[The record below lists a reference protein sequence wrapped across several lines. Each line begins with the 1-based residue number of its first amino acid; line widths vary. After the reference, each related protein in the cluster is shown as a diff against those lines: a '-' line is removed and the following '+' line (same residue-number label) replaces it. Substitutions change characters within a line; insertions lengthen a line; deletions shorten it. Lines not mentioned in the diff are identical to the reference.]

1 MQARDW
7 PSAQWARED
16 CREEQ
21 LCVKPE
27 GGKGASPADMWEK
40 SLPGCG
46 NSKGKLHEVG
56 VGLVCGKKNRER
68 EGKWEEMRSERG
80 EGAKSHRAL
89 CAVVTFG
96 FTLNAIRR
104 QMRNFHQ
111 VF

>member
-68 EGKWEEMRSERG
+68 EGKWEEMRSER
-80 EGAKSHRAL
+80 
-89 CAVVTFG
+89 
-96 FTLNAIRR
+96 
-104 QMRNFHQ
+104 Q
-111 VF
+111 

>member
-68 EGKWEEMRSERG
+68 EGKWEEIVGEAERG
-80 EGAKSHRAL
+80 SCGEGIWETEMEGLSR
-89 CAVVTFG
+89 VRERENE
-96 FTLNAIRR
+96 NA
-104 QMRNFHQ
+104 
-111 VF
+111 